1 MTDDAIRESMVK
13 RFHTIPGLGM
23 SKAGLLF
30 DAGYTTISSLQKADS
45 EVLSKVKGISP
56 PLARFIIREV
66 KGMSEEAPSEMV
78 SCSMEMTATTKPG
91 DADSASIKVDHEP
104 AGSMGIGKPTDD
116 VKVDGEGDQAST
128 GQPGDAA
135 AKPSSGGIF
144 SGLINSFK
152 SLFGGGKAEPAPTEA
167 KPDGEEKPAESSTE
181 AVTIKEDTAEA
192 KPVEKAP
199 EATGAKAPSDA
210 TISVDHKDEPK
221 AEVKPEPK
229 KEPEAKI
236 DTSKEPKPVPKK
248 GGENEKLVEDIIKE
262 LDLDKEHR

>member
-23 SKAGLLF
+23 SKAELLF

-45 EVLSKVKGISP
+45 EALSKVKGISP

-66 KGMSEEAPSEMV
+66 KGMSDEAPSEMV
-78 SCSMEMTATTKPG
+78 SCSTEMTATTKPG
-91 DADSASIKVDHEP
+91 DADSVSIKVDHEP

-116 VKVDGEGDQAST
+116 VKFEGDQASL
-128 GQPGDAA
+128 GQPEDAA
-135 AKPSSGGIF
+135 VKPSSGGFF
-144 SGLINSFK
+144 SGLIGSLK
-152 SLFGGGKAEPAPTEA
+152 SLFGGGKVAEPAATDA
-167 KPDGEEKPAESSTE
+167 KPEGEEKPAEAPTE
-181 AVTIKEDTAEA
+181 AVTIKEDTDEA

-199 EATGAKAPSDA
+199 ESTGAKGPSDA

-221 AEVKPEPK
+221 AEVKHEPK
-229 KEPEAKI
+229 KEPETKI

>member
-23 SKAGLLF
+23 SKAELLF

-45 EVLSKVKGISP
+45 VALSKVKGISP

-78 SCSMEMTATTKPG
+78 SCSTEMTATTKPG

-116 VKVDGEGDQAST
+116 VKFEGDQASS
-128 GQPGDAA
+128 GQPEVGAA
-135 AKPSSGGIF
+135 QPSSGGFF
-144 SGLINSFK
+144 SGLIGSLK

-167 KPDGEEKPAESSTE
+167 KPEGEEKPAEVPTE

-192 KPVEKAP
+192 KPVEKVP
-199 EATGAKAPSDA
+199 EATGVKGPSDA